1 MKHRLVAFVTVG
13 TIGFFIQITTLVLLN
28 RAADWPYQPATAVA
42 VELAILHNF
51 WWHEHWTWRDRVM
64 STSTAVRLVRFH
76 TSNGCVSLA
85 GNLLAT
91 VVLVEHFDLDV
102 VTANAV
108 AVVLTC
114 LGNFLLAERWVFW
127 ADVSDGQAL

>member
-1 MKHRLVAFVTVG
+1 MRHRLVAFVAVG
-13 TIGFFIQITTLVLLN
+13 TIGFFIQIATLVLLN
-28 RAADWPYQPATAVA
+28 KVAHWPYLPAIAVA

-51 WWHEHWTWRDRVM
+51 WWHEHWTWRDRAM
-64 STSTAVRLVRFH
+64 STSPEVRLLRFH
-76 TSNGCVSLA
+76 TSNGCVSLS

-91 VVLVEHFDLDV
+91 VVLVENFDLDV

-127 ADVSDGQAL
+127 AGVSDRQAL